1 MGSSTAGDRET
12 SGKTDLFVSHIDE
25 NRIQEVPLWVEISI
39 QDVPFEYSICPSYRY
54 LDMIKSLSDSHLK
67 IRGNLVISIYK
78 SCIYSNKHMLQ

>member
-39 QDVPFEYSICPSYRY
+39 QDVPFEYSKCPSYRY
-54 LDMIKSLSDSHLK
+54 LHMIKSLSDSHLK